1 MFCKISKKYRKVHPR
16 LWDLACMILARIAD
30 ERARWFDLG
39 GAFANAVM
47 TLLVFN
53 DDPSKTTYQQASL

>member
-1 MFCKISKKYRKVHPR
+1 
-16 LWDLACMILARIAD
+16 MILARIAD